1 MRAVPNRS
9 KQVQCPAVSGNCFF
23 PLIIL
28 NYGFGIVFFFLGCMP
43 SFESLALS
51 NRHVVALLVLVCL
64 RDLSTARKKTQ
75 NNTDFYPSTTSCL
88 SLPLLSSH
96 GGQQNLVCDC
106 WFRPCEDPGGTW
118 YGLHALVV
126 LPSDVPYVS
135 LLCCCPLERRWSAAG
150 RFLLQELTFLER
162 SRKPQANMS
171 HF

>member
-75 NNTDFYPSTTSCL
+75 NNTDFILQPHPVFPSLCCLLTAANKIWFVTVGLGRVRIPAALDMVYMHWWSFLPTFPTS
-88 SLPLLSSH
+88 LSS
-96 GGQQNLVCDC
+96 
-106 WFRPCEDPGGTW
+106 
-118 YGLHALVV
+118 AAV
-126 LPSDVPYVS
+126 L
-135 LLCCCPLERRWSAAG
+135 
-150 RFLLQELTFLER
+150 
-162 SRKPQANMS
+162 
-171 HF
+171 

>member
-75 NNTDFYPSTTSCL
+75 NNTDFILQPHPVFPSLCCL
-88 SLPLLSSH
+88 LTAANKIWFVTVGLGRVRIPAALDMVYMHWWSSLPTFPTSLSS
-96 GGQQNLVCDC
+96 
-106 WFRPCEDPGGTW
+106 
-118 YGLHALVV
+118 AAV
-126 LPSDVPYVS
+126 L
-135 LLCCCPLERRWSAAG
+135 
-150 RFLLQELTFLER
+150 
-162 SRKPQANMS
+162 
-171 HF
+171 

>member
-75 NNTDFYPSTTSCL
+75 NNTDFILQPHPVFPSLCCFLTAANKIWFVTVGLGRVRIPAALDMVYMHWWS
-88 SLPLLSSH
+88 SLPTFPTSLSS
-96 GGQQNLVCDC
+96 
-106 WFRPCEDPGGTW
+106 
-118 YGLHALVV
+118 AAV
-126 LPSDVPYVS
+126 L
-135 LLCCCPLERRWSAAG
+135 
-150 RFLLQELTFLER
+150 
-162 SRKPQANMS
+162 
-171 HF
+171 

>member
-28 NYGFGIVFFFLGCMP
+28 NYGFGIVFFFFLGCMP

-75 NNTDFYPSTTSCL
+75 NNTDFILQPHPVFPSLCCL
-88 SLPLLSSH
+88 LTAANKIWFVTVGLGRVRIPAALDMVYMQWWSSLPTFPTSLSS
-96 GGQQNLVCDC
+96 
-106 WFRPCEDPGGTW
+106 
-118 YGLHALVV
+118 AAV
-126 LPSDVPYVS
+126 L
-135 LLCCCPLERRWSAAG
+135 
-150 RFLLQELTFLER
+150 
-162 SRKPQANMS
+162 
-171 HF
+171 